1 MRRVSFSVISEFSV
15 SVVQGSRCCSETAS
29 TAHGGL
35 VKHTIFTL
43 VEAVGWL
50 ISRAGFTP
58 AAVASAHEAGVML
71 STADDLAQLAR
82 LVY

>member
-1 MRRVSFSVISEFSV
+1 M
-15 SVVQGSRCCSETAS
+15 
-29 TAHGGL
+29 
-35 VKHTIFTL
+35 KHTIFTL